1 MFFFVHIGGAMVL
14 DTSTM
19 FRAGDIQ
26 VHILFVGEPR
36 WLQAKKSRDTD
47 TARPCVGLMFSSCWL
62 RQSHLFSYWS
72 GLKSSFDLYQPAY
85 WLRQSHLLLY
95 WSWLISSYEAVPA
108 CLLVQAISS
117 LFLLVRTEEQPVP
130 ACLLVQTISSSFL
143 LVRTEGQL

>member
-1 MFFFVHIGGAMVL
+1 MCFFVHIGGAMVL

-72 GLKSSFDLYQPAY
+72 GLKSM
-85 WLRQSHLLLY
+85 LLTNTSLPIGPDN
-95 WSWLISSYEAVPA
+95 LI
-108 CLLVQAISS
+108 CLPI
-117 LFLLVRTEEQPVP
+117 
-130 ACLLVQTISSSFL
+130 
-143 LVRTEGQL
+143 GQD